1 MKTTVFPPSWCQL
14 QPFGKNGAGGKS
26 PPYVF
31 PLAAAAT
38 LQASAVAI
46 REKGAGHLLLLL
58 GAQV

>member
-1 MKTTVFPPSWCQL
+1 MKNTSLAPWYQK
-14 QPFGKNGAGGKS
+14 QPFAPVGFENL

-38 LQASAVAI
+38 LQASSVAI
-46 REKGAGHLLLLL
+46 RKKVAGHLLLFA

>member
-1 MKTTVFPPSWCQL
+1 MKTTVFPTSWNQT
-14 QPFGKNGAGGKS
+14 QPFGKNVEGGKS
-26 PPYVF
+26 PPYIF

-46 REKGAGHLLLLL
+46 GEKVAGHLLLFA